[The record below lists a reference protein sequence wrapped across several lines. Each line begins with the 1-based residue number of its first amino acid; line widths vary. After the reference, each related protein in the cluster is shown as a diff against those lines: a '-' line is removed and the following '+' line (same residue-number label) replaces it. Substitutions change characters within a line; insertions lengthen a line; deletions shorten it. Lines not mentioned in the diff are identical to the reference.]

1 MATKYIEVQND
12 SQKVVIDDNDK
23 RLVLLRCGLL
33 TSSEINAQYSQGN
46 FDWPGADWYP
56 DASKRM
62 QKYGIFQITLQP
74 NEKMLAFRFVQED
87 STMAVGVDRTSENIY
102 RIVIYTNSSSALIE
116 SILAKKIAIYIYG
129 ESAQNTDKYGLQIF
143 NANGVSIF
151 KSNDY
156 LLKMLERW
164 KYTYDFYHVRFD
176 NLPDTIDIAAN
187 GDNKAVICN
196 AQLANW
202 TESERSADFP
212 YPTVYGISCSDGKLK
227 LKLMVAY
234 LFSDFYLVTGGFCV
248 LADYLFAD
256 VTNAPFVG

>member
-1 MATKYIEVQND
+1 MAKYIEVQNN
-12 SQKVVIDDNDK
+12 SQKIVIDDNDK

-56 DASKRM
+56 AASKRM

-74 NEKMLAFRFVQED
+74 NEKILAFRFVQED
-87 STMAVGVDRTSENIY
+87 STMAVGVDRINSDTY
-102 RIVIYTNSSSALIE
+102 RIVIYTNSSSAVIE

-143 NANGVSIF
+143 NASGVSIF

-156 LLKMLERW
+156 LLKMLEHW

-176 NLPDTIDIAAN
+176 NLPDTIDVMAKA
-187 GDNKAVICN
+187 DNKAIICN

-202 TESERSADFP
+202 TESERSGDFP
-212 YPTVYGISCSDGKLK
+212 YPTVYGMSCSGGKFK

-234 LFSDFYLVTGGFCV
+234 LFSDFYIVTNGFGV